1 MRDSELGSGAS
12 RIPVPE
18 TTLDHPDP
26 RSGAA
31 GKTETKERSILSKRY
46 ELEVG
51 GRLLSFETG
60 DLAQQAA
67 GAVLVRYAD
76 TMVLGTVTAGTPR
89 AGIDFFPLSV
99 EFEER
104 LYAAGRIPGSFFRR
118 EGRPTTTAILSARLT
133 DRPIRP
139 LFPAGYGD
147 DTQIVLTVLSVD
159 MVNSPDTL
167 GTIAASAALTVSD
180 LPFDGPVA
188 SVRIGYV
195 DGKLVVLPTFEQLAS
210 SSLNLVVA
218 GTKDAIMMV
227 EAESKEVPE
236 SLLLEALALGQ
247 VNIRKIVELQEQMR
261 AEMGKPTRAFTPKT
275 VSPAAL
281 ARVEAQVG
289 DALSSA
295 LSPSSGLTKAERDKK
310 RNELQATVREAA
322 SDEERKAFDE
332 AFGALE
338 KRFLRGS
345 ILEQGTRPDGRGLKD
360 IRPLKAQV
368 GMIPRTHGSGLFQR
382 GETQVLSLTTL
393 AGTGMAQRLDDLSP
407 ENSKRFMHHYNFP
420 PFSVGEVGRIGSSG
434 RREIGHGMLGER
446 AMAAVLP
453 PFEDFPYTI
462 RVVSEVLSSN
472 GSTSMASVCASILS
486 MMDAGVPIKH
496 PIAGVAMG
504 LIKGESTDQ
513 YAVLTDI
520 AGVEDYMGDMDF
532 KVAGSRDGVTAL
544 QMDIK
549 VSGITIEIMEQAL
562 EQAREARL
570 EILGV
575 MQDCLASPRSD
586 LAPYA
591 PRMSRISVAS
601 EKIGL
606 IIGPGGR
613 TIRQIE
619 EETGASVDIEDNG
632 SVFVTAT
639 DQASGQKAIDWI
651 RALTK
656 EVEVGEVYTGKVV
669 RILPFGAFVEILPGK
684 DAMVHISELADHR
697 VATVEEVVKQGEEI
711 KVVITEID
719 NLGRVNASRR
729 ALLPGGGGPGGG
741 DNGRGGGE
749 DRRRDDGDRKRDRDR
764 DRGGRGRGPR
774 RDDRDSRDGSSE
786 GGPPASASSAP
797 AAAPASPP
805 APARVDDSNDD
816 EGGVEDGPPRR
827 RRRRRKRSGV
837 SGASGGPASESGG
850 ASSGSSRSNSN
861 SEDHERQPDS
871 NVGSRSRI
879 QSAYT
884 RLTGRR
890 SAASDEPAA
899 PPPPPRPDFGAPG
912 S

>member
-1 MRDSELGSGAS
+1 M
-12 RIPVPE
+12 
-18 TTLDHPDP
+18 
-26 RSGAA
+26 
-31 GKTETKERSILSKRY
+31 
-46 ELEVG
+46 
-51 GRLLSFETG
+51 
-60 DLAQQAA
+60 
-67 GAVLVRYAD
+67 
-76 TMVLGTVTAGTPR
+76 
-89 AGIDFFPLSV
+89 
-99 EFEER
+99 
-104 LYAAGRIPGSFFRR
+104 
-118 EGRPTTTAILSARLT
+118 
-133 DRPIRP
+133 
-139 LFPAGYGD
+139 
-147 DTQIVLTVLSVD
+147 
-159 MVNSPDTL
+159 
-167 GTIAASAALTVSD
+167 
-180 LPFDGPVA
+180 
-188 SVRIGYV
+188 RIGYV

-227 EAESKEVPE
+227 EAESKEVAE

-247 VNIRKIVELQEQMR
+247 ANIRKIVELQEQMR

-281 ARVEAQVG
+281 AQVEALVG

-295 LSPSSGLTKAERDKK
+295 LFPSSGLTKAERDTK
-310 RNELQATVREAA
+310 RDELQATVREAA
-322 SDEERKAFDE
+322 SDEERRAFDE

-338 KRFLRGS
+338 KRFVRGS
-345 ILEQGTRPDGRGLKD
+345 ILEQGARPDGRGLKD

-420 PFSVGEVGRIGSSG
+420 PFSVGEVGRMASG

-520 AGVEDYMGDMDF
+520 AGIEDHMGDMDF

-549 VSGITIEIMEQAL
+549 VKGITIEIMEHAL

-586 LAPYA
+586 LAPHA

-619 EETGASVDIEDNG
+619 EQTGASVDIEDNG

-729 ALLPGGGGPGGG
+729 ALLPGGG

-749 DRRRDDGDRKRDRDR
+749 DRRRDDGDRGRDRDR

-774 RDDRDSRDGSSE
+774 RDERDSRDGLSE
-786 GGPPASASSAP
+786 GGASASASSAP
-797 AAAPASPP
+797 AAAATSPP
-805 APARVDDSNDD
+805 AAARVDDSNDD
-816 EGGVEDGPPRR
+816 EGGEEDGPPRR
-827 RRRRRKRSGV
+827 RRRRRKRSGG
-837 SGASGGPASESGG
+837 SGASGGPASGSGG
-850 ASSGSSRSNSN
+850 GSSGGSRSSNN

-871 NVGSRSRI
+871 NVGGRSRI

-890 SAASDEPAA
+890 GAASDEPPA